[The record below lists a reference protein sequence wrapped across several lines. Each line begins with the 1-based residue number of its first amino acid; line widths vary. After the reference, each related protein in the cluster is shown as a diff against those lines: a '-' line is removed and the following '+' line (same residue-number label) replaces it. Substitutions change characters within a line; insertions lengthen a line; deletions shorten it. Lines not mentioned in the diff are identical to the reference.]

1 MNKDFSS
8 LVICSSWLAS
18 EFGGHSELR
27 WIEGWSF
34 SKVVRVFSRQVL
46 KGKNEEVRMNIYYY
60 LNGDISTYFLELKFL
75 K

>member
-46 KGKNEEVRMNIYYY
+46 KGKNEEVLNEY
-60 LNGDISTYFLELKFL
+60 LLLFEWWYQHLLSWAKIS
-75 K
+75 